1 MTHLRAIESLGTELE
16 PHEDSPTP
24 RTLNEAIALWE
35 CLRDRNQRI
44 RERFQ
49 SLHPQGVL
57 LRSATLQP
65 AWARN

>member
-1 MTHLRAIESLGTELE
+1 MTNTCAIDSVETEQEGLG
-16 PHEDSPTP
+16 DSPTP
-24 RTLNEAIALWE
+24 RTLKEAIALWE

-49 SLHPQGVL
+49 SLHPRGVL

-65 AWARN
+65 TGVGN

>member
-1 MTHLRAIESLGTELE
+1 MTDAYAIDPIETDQEPLVDSL
-16 PHEDSPTP
+16 TP
-24 RTLNEAIALWE
+24 RTLQEAIALWE

-49 SLHPQGVL
+49 SLHPHGVL

-65 AWARN
+65 SWARN